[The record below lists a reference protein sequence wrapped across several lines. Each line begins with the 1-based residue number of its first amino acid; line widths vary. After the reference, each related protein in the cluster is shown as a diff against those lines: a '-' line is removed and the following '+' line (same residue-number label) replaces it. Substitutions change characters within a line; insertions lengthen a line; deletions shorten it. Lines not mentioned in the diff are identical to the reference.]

1 MIDVVYGSGSF
12 LTSILPIVLFF
23 LMFVVFIFGYS
34 FWMGK
39 AEKNINLKSLGI
51 IKTVVPIL
59 IFGSLFFAP
68 DFLGNLFTSS
78 EKGLTSSQYETF
90 LSKGS
95 STLQIRSKDP
105 NLKSEKMF
113 FRIKKGSSTLYVKPL
128 NAISLDEENLK
139 IYANFSSLKR
149 TTYGERELVVSKKS
163 LNFRNK

>member
-23 LMFVVFIFGYS
+23 LMFVVLIFGYS
-34 FWMGK
+34 FWMGR
-39 AEKNINLKSLGI
+39 AEKNINSKSLGI

-139 IYANFSSLKR
+139 IYANFSSSKR